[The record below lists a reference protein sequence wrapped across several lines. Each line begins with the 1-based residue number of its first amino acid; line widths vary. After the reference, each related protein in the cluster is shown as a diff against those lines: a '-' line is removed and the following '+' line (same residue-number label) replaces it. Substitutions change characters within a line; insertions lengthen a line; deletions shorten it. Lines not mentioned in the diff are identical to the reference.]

1 MIAICLALW
10 KRRVR
15 LEVDLSALDLAPILK
30 QHRPF
35 AILSSLGLALLY
47 AEEGWA
53 SHSFWP
59 ARSTNDAAVLIA
71 LVTLTTFVGYLISF
85 LLPPRLVADTWD
97 HPRAWGILSQVTA
110 WSMGITIAVNVVAFA
125 LLLYL
130 VDVNLVATYNLLR
143 DVYIYT
149 LVAMLFF
156 HGLLLYV
163 RYMEHLY
170 QTPGFVQPIKVVA
183 SSVGIAIVLLVVA
196 GFLFTLDLHRLQLAP
211 PAQEGLIGLH
221 VYLRSLYLLTLI
233 LGAYAWHL
241 RWIADH

>member
-1 MIAICLALW
+1 M
-10 KRRVR
+10 
-15 LEVDLSALDLAPILK
+15 SALDLAPILE

-47 AEEGWA
+47 TEEGWA
-53 SHSFWP
+53 SQSFWP
-59 ARSTNDAAVLIA
+59 ARSTHDAVILIA
-71 LVTLTTFVGYLISF
+71 LVTLTAFVGYLISF
-85 LLPPRLVADTWD
+85 LFPPRLVAESWD

-110 WSMGITIAVNVVAFA
+110 WSMGITIAVNLVAFA
-125 LLLYL
+125 LLVYL
-130 VDVNLVATYNLLR
+130 VDLNLVATYNLLR

-163 RYMEHLY
+163 RYMAHLY
-170 QTPGFVQPIKVVA
+170 QTPGFVQPVKVIA
-183 SSVGIAIVLLVVA
+183 ASVGIAVVLLVVA
-196 GFLFTLDLHRLQLAP
+196 GFLFTLDLHRLQGAP
-211 PAQEGLIGLH
+211 PAQEGLLGLH

-233 LGAYAWHL
+233 LAAYAWHL